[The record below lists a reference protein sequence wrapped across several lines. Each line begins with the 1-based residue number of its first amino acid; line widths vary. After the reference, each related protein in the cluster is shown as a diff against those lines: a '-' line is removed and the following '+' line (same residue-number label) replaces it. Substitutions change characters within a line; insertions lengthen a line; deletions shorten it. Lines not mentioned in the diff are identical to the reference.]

1 MSPIWPPPWNKR
13 SMPHRSGTWG
23 SEAAAAAQ
31 PWPPWWVWRWSHWG
45 PSKNGF
51 RAWSFASCLEYPRHP
66 RHILESEIWF
76 SCGRFDLKYF
86 SGCGLPKLENSP
98 EMSKVMK
105 DCGIQDV
112 SFCPIFHSAGPCN
125 LLVVGLVDDISPP
138 WLFDA
143 FCISHHLRSIM
154 LVLPLRESTCNLLLG
169 PKYAPH
175 GNHVNISPKVTW
187 FRYYYNACLHVIQCI
202 PQPRKDRL
210 QMVTIYWIDWNPQ
223 NHQIITKES
232 KAMSRWGKRA

>member
-1 MSPIWPPPWNKR
+1 MMSPIWPPPWNKR

-51 RAWSFASCLEYPRHP
+51 RAWSFASCLEYPRH
-66 RHILESEIWF
+66 ILESEIWF
-76 SCGRFDLKYF
+76 SCGRFDLKYL
-86 SGCGLPKLENSP
+86 SGCGLRYPRCFILP
-98 EMSKVMK
+98 HLPFGWPV
-105 DCGIQDV
+105 Q
-112 SFCPIFHSAGPCN
+112 
-125 LLVVGLVDDISPP
+125 LVGCGLVDDISPP
-138 WLFDA
+138 WLFDV
-143 FCISHHLRSIM
+143 FWCFLHLPSIM
-154 LVLPLRESTCNLLLG
+154 LVLPLRESTRNLLLG
-169 PKYAPH
+169 PKHAPH

-187 FRYYYNACLHVIQCI
+187 FRYNACHACLHVIQCI

-223 NHQIITKES
+223 NISKSSDHHQ
-232 KAMSRWGKRA
+232 RV

>member
-1 MSPIWPPPWNKR
+1 MVCQS
-13 SMPHRSGTWG
+13 
-23 SEAAAAAQ
+23 
-31 PWPPWWVWRWSHWG
+31 WRTHQKCQKLWKIAV
-45 PSKNGF
+45 SK
-51 RAWSFASCLEYPRHP
+51 
-66 RHILESEIWF
+66 
-76 SCGRFDLKYF
+76 
-86 SGCGLPKLENSP
+86 
-98 EMSKVMK
+98 M
-105 DCGIQDV
+105 
-112 SFCPIFHSAGPCN
+112 FHSAPSSIRLARATCWLWDLWMIFLHHGF
-125 LLVVGLVDDISPP
+125 LM
-138 WLFDA
+138 LFDA
-143 FCISHHLRSIM
+143 FCISHHLPSIM

-210 QMVTIYWIDWNPQ
+210 QMVTIYGIDWNPQ